1 MNTEHVRTRCFSLW
15 LFCILHFSCRTHF
28 CSIFYL
34 LISIYIIHI
43 HLHVSVFCVWK
54 NVSYSYRS
62 SFIRNF
68 ENKHARRTRPLAA
81 TASQKLKLKF
91 KTRDKQQQPAAEA
104 AMVAAATTTAAN
116 VACLLCLVVACRF
129 RCTHTHAHT
138 HRQTQAGR
146 LAFAC
151 SDMFVGNI
159 CCAAAA
165 AAACVHF
172 AT

>member
-15 LFCILHFSCRTHF
+15 LFRILHFSFRTHF

-34 LISIYIIHI
+34 LISIYHS
-43 HLHVSVFCVWK
+43 HSFTRLSLLRLE
-54 NVSYSYRS
+54 NVSYSYLS

-91 KTRDKQQQPAAEA
+91 KTRDKQQQPTAEA

-116 VACLLCLVVACRF
+116 VACSLCLVVACRF

-146 LAFAC
+146 LTFAC

-165 AAACVHF
+165 AFVHF